1 MSIAKKSFK
10 NMRVAFSLF
19 LINLVI
25 TFLAR
30 RYFLDNLGVE
40 ILGMNTIAM
49 NIVGFLSLAELGIM
63 NAISYALYK
72 PISEDNRK
80 SISEIIS
87 VQGWIYRKV
96 AYVIIFF
103 SIIIFLCLP
112 ILFSKTTLPIWYTY
126 VAFSTFLI
134 SSLSTYFVS
143 YVQVLLIA
151 DLQEYKV
158 NYINQLMKFTKYV
171 LQISAVILIENI
183 ENKFLAWCFIEIILS
198 IVIALLIKYVVKKD
212 YPWLNIELQNGK
224 KLKDKHQEIITKIKQ
239 IFFHQLGGIVITQV
253 TPVIIYAYI
262 SLNTVTKYENYII
275 IVTAIYSLIG
285 ATFSGIQAGIGNLI
299 AQGDKNRVI
308 AFFNQFLVFRYW
320 VISIICFTFYL
331 QSEYFITLWIGKD
344 FVLEEQVLLVLTL
357 YTFIRLA
364 RSFIDSFLVGYGLFS
379 DIYAPIIESIMTI
392 GLSIIL
398 GKYFGL
404 FGIILGSTIS
414 LFIMVIGWKAFFL
427 FSRGFDISIAFYI
440 TKLAKVSIILI
451 GSILLSNFIIA
462 ELKIFN
468 FIVDNTSFV
477 TWAINSA
484 VVATIYVIVS
494 GFMLLIFSTDMRAF
508 SLRVKNMFISK

>member
-72 PISEDNRK
+72 PISENNRK

-134 SSLSTYFVS
+134 SSLATYFVS
-143 YVQVLLIA
+143 YVQVLLVA

-158 NYINQLMKFTKYV
+158 NYINQLVKFAKYA
-171 LQISAVILIENI
+171 LQIIAIVLIEHI
-183 ENKFLAWCFIEIILS
+183 ENKFLAWCFIEVTLS
-198 IVIALLIKYVVKKD
+198 ILIALLIKSVVRKN
-212 YPWLNIELQNGK
+212 YPWLLINLSTGK
-224 KLKDKHQEIITKIKQ
+224 DLRKKHIEIITKIKQ
-239 IFFHQLGGIVITQV
+239 IFFHQLGGIIITQV
-253 TPVIIYAYI
+253 TPIIIYSYI
-262 SLNTVTKYENYII
+262 SLHTVTKYENYMI
-275 IVTAIYSLIG
+275 IVTAIYSLVG

-299 AQGDKNRVI
+299 AQGDKNKVI
-308 AFFNQFLVFRYW
+308 TFFNQFLVFRYW

-331 QSEYFITLWIGKD
+331 QSEYFITLWIGSD
-344 FVLEEQVLLVLTL
+344 FVIEKQVLLILTL
-357 YTFIRLA
+357 YAFIRLA
-364 RSFIDSFLVGYGLFS
+364 RSFVDSFLVGYGLFS
-379 DIYAPIIESIMTI
+379 DVYAPIIESIMTI

-404 FGIILGSTIS
+404 FGIILGGTIS

-427 FSRGFDISIAFYI
+427 FSRGFSISIKLYI
-440 TKLAKVSIILI
+440 AKLIKLGIVLI
-451 GSILLSNFIIA
+451 FSILLSNFIVE
-462 ELKIFN
+462 ELKVFN
-468 FIVDNTSFV
+468 FMVDNTSFMK
-477 TWAINSA
+477 WAINS
-484 VVATIYVIVS
+484 VFVATIYVFIS
-494 GFMLLIFSTDMRAF
+494 GMMLIFFNKDMRTF
-508 SLRVKNMFISK
+508 SLRVKKVFLSK

>member
-126 VAFSTFLI
+126 IAFSTFLI

-158 NYINQLMKFTKYV
+158 NYINQLMKFTKYA

-275 IVTAIYSLIG
+275 IAI
-285 ATFSGIQAGIGNLI
+285 
-299 AQGDKNRVI
+299 
-308 AFFNQFLVFRYW
+308 
-320 VISIICFTFYL
+320 
-331 QSEYFITLWIGKD
+331 
-344 FVLEEQVLLVLTL
+344 
-357 YTFIRLA
+357 
-364 RSFIDSFLVGYGLFS
+364 
-379 DIYAPIIESIMTI
+379 
-392 GLSIIL
+392 
-398 GKYFGL
+398 
-404 FGIILGSTIS
+404 
-414 LFIMVIGWKAFFL
+414 
-427 FSRGFDISIAFYI
+427 
-440 TKLAKVSIILI
+440 
-451 GSILLSNFIIA
+451 
-462 ELKIFN
+462 
-468 FIVDNTSFV
+468 
-477 TWAINSA
+477 
-484 VVATIYVIVS
+484 
-494 GFMLLIFSTDMRAF
+494 
-508 SLRVKNMFISK
+508 

>member
-158 NYINQLMKFTKYV
+158 NYINQLMKFTKYA

-427 FSRGFDISIAFYI
+427 FSRGFDISITFYI
-440 TKLAKVSIILI
+440 TKLAKMSIILI

-477 TWAINSA
+477 TWVINSA
-484 VVATIYVIVS
+484 FVATIYVIVS

>member
-1 MSIAKKSFK
+1 
-10 NMRVAFSLF
+10 
-19 LINLVI
+19 
-25 TFLAR
+25 
-30 RYFLDNLGVE
+30 
-40 ILGMNTIAM
+40 MNTIAM

-112 ILFSKTTLPIWYTY
+112 ILFSKTTLPMWYTY

-308 AFFNQFLVFRYW
+308 AFFNPFLVFRYW

>member
-158 NYINQLMKFTKYV
+158 NYINQLMKFTKYA

-275 IVTAIYSLIG
+275 IVTAIYYLIG

-427 FSRGFDISIAFYI
+427 FSRGFDISITFYI
-440 TKLAKVSIILI
+440 TKLAKMSIILI

-477 TWAINSA
+477 TWVINSA
-484 VVATIYVIVS
+484 FVATIYVIVS